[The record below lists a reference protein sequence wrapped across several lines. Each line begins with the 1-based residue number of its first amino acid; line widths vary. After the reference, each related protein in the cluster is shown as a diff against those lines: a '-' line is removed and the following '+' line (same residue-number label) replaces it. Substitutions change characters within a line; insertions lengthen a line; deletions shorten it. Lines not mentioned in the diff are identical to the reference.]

1 MKLSDTYYL
10 VDMSTDGVSDW
21 CSKKSREE
29 NGLAEGG
36 MRCFFFLLVG
46 RGFVSMFSA
55 VEDIFIIRMGATFCQ
70 LVRKV
75 MTMYPQFERS
85 NSKVHSVQ
93 HFGRFCSIFS

>member
-1 MKLSDTYYL
+1 M
-10 VDMSTDGVSDW
+10 VSRIGFQ
-21 CSKKSREE
+21 KNQREE

-36 MRCFFFLLVG
+36 TRCFFFLVG

-55 VEDIFIIRMGATFCQ
+55 VEDIFIIRMGATSCQ

-85 NSKVHSVQ
+85 NSTVHSVQ
-93 HFGRFCSIFS
+93 HFGRFCTIFS